1 MGCYYHPKLPTATLC
16 RDCGH
21 EICATCSDNGI
32 CPGCRL
38 GRAMKSAPAR
48 RLPTTITM
56 EPPPYA
62 GATVNASATDG
73 RMNSTAPEAPTAVV
87 GAPTNEER
95 ILSAACYPLW
105 PLALLLLLLPSGHS
119 KFVRFHV
126 LQSLGVN
133 ALGVALYG
141 AYALAAHLPVIGWQ
155 SAFALPFLVPLWM
168 LADLYL
174 AVRAAYGES
183 PHVPFAGDL
192 ASKYG

>member
-21 EICATCSDNGI
+21 EICTNCSENGI

-38 GRAMKSAPAR
+38 GRAMKVTASR
-48 RLPTTITM
+48 RLMPTVTI

-62 GATVNASATDG
+62 KATAQADVSDG
-73 RMNSTAPEAPTAVV
+73 RINSTATIETQTATV
-87 GAPTNEER
+87 PTNEER
-95 ILSAACYPLW
+95 VLAAACYPLW

-119 KFVRFHV
+119 KFVRYHV

-141 AYALAAHLPVIGWQ
+141 AYSLAAALPVIGWQ
-155 SAFALPFLVPLWM
+155 SNFALPFLVPLWM
-168 LADLYL
+168 LGDLYL

-183 PHVPFAGDL
+183 PRVPFAGDV
-192 ASKYG
+192 ASKHA